1 MKYILILLLVSLSV
15 IAKEESREDFFKRHN
30 IILKSES
37 IDEAHLDDFITQV
50 KKFPESLMQE
60 MISRKAKIHLIQGQ
74 GVTDDPTWGF
84 SFSTFDGRSWSD
96 VPGAGGNPRWGKP
109 TRIVV
114 NRLHEGHG
122 SVNLFLHEHG
132 HALDSTYKTDG
143 ASNSKAWKEL
153 LKREHIKEYLSSI
166 CKKDYCLVPREAFA
180 ETFARFYESYDTRN
194 ELLGK
199 VPEIHKFYENLHNV
213 RNLK

>member
-1 MKYILILLLVSLSV
+1 MKFILLILISFSV
-15 IAKEESREDFFKRHN
+15 FAQEDFFSANN
-30 IILKSES
+30 IILKSEN
-37 IDEAHLDDFITQV
+37 IPQEYIDDFIVQFN
-50 KKFPESLMQE
+50 KFPQSLMNE
-60 MISRKAKIHLIQGQ
+60 MLSRKAKIHLIVGQ
-74 GVTDDPTWGF
+74 GVTDDPTWGL
-84 SFSTFDGRSWSD
+84 SSSTFDGRSWAN

-153 LKREHIKEYLSSI
+153 LKKAHIKDYLSSI
-166 CKKDYCLVPREAFA
+166 CKKEYCLVPREAFA
-180 ETFARFYESYDTRN
+180 ETFARYYENEETRL
-194 ELLGK
+194 ELEEK
-199 VPEIHKFYENLHNV
+199 TPEIAALFQSLTSVKQ
-213 RNLK
+213 LK

>member
-1 MKYILILLLVSLSV
+1 MKFILLILISIS
-15 IAKEESREDFFKRHN
+15 AFAQEESREDFFKRHN

-50 KKFPESLMQE
+50 KKFPEHLMTE

-74 GVTDDPTWGF
+74 GVTEDPTWGL
-84 SFSTFDGRSWSD
+84 SINTFDGRSWSN
-96 VPGAGGNPRWGKP
+96 VPGAGGNPRSGRP

-153 LKREHIKEYLSSI
+153 LKKAHIKEYLASI
-166 CKKDYCLVPREAFA
+166 CKKDYCLIPREAFA
-180 ETFARFYESYDTRN
+180 EMFARYYESEETRL
-194 ELLGK
+194 EIEEK
-199 VPEIHKFYENLHNV
+199 TPEIAALFHSLTSIKS
-213 RNLK
+213 LK